1 MPIRNFFTF
10 LVFLVLLVGA
20 RVASAQV
27 TTSALAGKVVSD
39 KGEELIGVT
48 VVATHVPTG
57 TKRGTATE
65 ADGGFNIPNLAPG
78 GPYLVVVTYVGYK
91 TQSIAD
97 VFLTLGNTTRLN
109 LTLAPEAQA
118 LNEVVVVGNT
128 EATKTGAGTTVG
140 REAIQQLPT
149 ISRSIQDFTRL
160 DPRNSNN
167 SFAGSSF
174 RYNNITLDGAVNNDA
189 IGFSP
194 SLGGVSGTSG
204 LPGSSA
210 RANPISLD
218 AIQEIQAQVAPF
230 DVRLGNFTG
239 GSINA
244 VTRSGTNDFHGSIYS
259 FGRNQGVTGKSVD
272 GTESKIGTDYHD
284 YQTGFRL
291 GGPLVKNKLFFFTN
305 AEIARRQEP
314 VFYGAGQPGA
324 PVSADLA
331 QLLANRLQT
340 SYNYNVGESGNY
352 NVRANSDKVFG
363 RLDFNVNDKTSI
375 ALRHNFIQSVA
386 TNLERNNSLFKF
398 GSQDFEQNN
407 VQNSTVLE
415 VKSNFTNKIANNL
428 ILGYTNIHDYRT
440 LLGGQA
446 SVFPFVQINNVGP
459 SAGDGV
465 PGSSTY
471 YRGSGQLLLGSDRE
485 ASIFNTR
492 QKTFEITDNLTYYA
506 GAHALTLGTH
516 NELYK
521 IDYGFINSW
530 NGRVEYGNVSDFLND
545 RPSRVRG
552 TYRVPTNGGD
562 NSYDYN
568 YNNPSASFNIN
579 MYSVYLQDEWTV
591 TERLKVSPGIRFD
604 LSQLPDKPLLRADLV
619 NDPANDAKTLNN
631 TYSHTAWSE
640 LNNQIFGKVQF
651 SPRLGFNYDAKGD
664 GTVVVRG
671 GSGLFT
677 GRIPFA
683 WLGYAYYNNAVNY
696 NSVDYNGIQG
706 LGATTTTSNGNTT
719 VTTPNRVVRLNQD
732 PNQIYSQITQTA
744 VTRDAAGNVL
754 STVTSPY
761 NNIYQPGNLAGGSTE
776 LNIIDNNFKMPQV
789 WRSSLALDLKL
800 PGGFRA
806 SVEGLYTKV
815 LQDVKFENINLTDN
829 VSTFATGPNQTPRYN
844 VVVPAGGN
852 ARVNPKFSNAFL
864 LTNTQDGYR
873 YQLTGS
879 LGKTVGNYLDLSAAY
894 TYGQS
899 KDISNGIRN
908 SFQSNWELNPAL
920 NVNNPAV
927 AYSNFDLRHRVVASI
942 NLHKTFAQRYTGFF
956 TSVLTY
962 ASGSPFTYVYN
973 NNFFGN
979 GQQNVQ
985 LAYVPNS
992 AADIVLIDAASVT
1005 QRDAN
1010 NNLVPLRSDA
1020 SGAGAALDAY
1030 IGNDSY
1036 LSTRRGQYAER
1047 NGARTPW
1054 NNQADVRLML
1064 EAKLGNLEP
1073 NAAGVTAAG
1082 HSIQVSFDIINV
1094 GNLLNNS
1101 WGRQYFVPNTFN
1113 STVGF
1118 GLNQVG
1124 FADGQGGLV
1133 RNLNPVVTNGVVT
1146 STTAQQ
1152 AARYTTPAF
1161 TYSPLTT
1168 SPWTLDQ
1175 LASRWQGQ
1183 VGVRYSF

>member
-1 MPIRNFFTF
+1 MSIRNFFT
-10 LVFLVLLVGA
+10 LVLFFGLLAGWQRA
-20 RVASAQV
+20 AAQV
-27 TTSALAGKVVSD
+27 TTSALSGKVTSD

-57 TKRGTATE
+57 TRRGTGTE
-65 ADGGFNIPNLAPG
+65 PDGGFNIPNLAPG
-78 GPYLVVVTYVGYK
+78 GPYVVTVTYVGFK
-91 TQSIAD
+91 EQKVSD

-109 LTLAPEAQA
+109 FVLAAEAQA

-230 DVRLGNFTG
+230 DVKLGNFTG

-244 VTRSGTNDFHGSIYS
+244 VTRSGTNDVHGSVYG
-259 FGRNQGVTGKSVD
+259 FGRNQGVTGRSVD
-272 GTESKIGTDYHD
+272 GSDSQIGTAYRD

-291 GGPLVKNKLFFFTN
+291 GGPLIKNKLFFFTN
-305 AEIARRQEP
+305 AEIARRTEP

-324 PVSADLA
+324 PVSVELA
-331 QLLANRLQT
+331 QLLAAKVQT
-340 SYNYNVGESGNY
+340 ANNYNVGDYGNY
-352 NVRANSDKVFG
+352 TVRANSDKVFG
-363 RLDFNVNDKTSI
+363 RLDFNLNDKTSI
-375 ALRHNFIQSVA
+375 ALRHNFVQSVA
-386 TNLERNNSLFKF
+386 TNLERSNSLFKF

-415 VKSNFTNKIANNL
+415 VKSNFNSKIANNF
-428 ILGYTNIHDYRT
+428 IAGYTNIHDYRS

-446 SVFPFVQINNVGP
+446 NVFPFVQINNVGA
-459 SAGDGV
+459 SGGDGV
-465 PGSSTY
+465 PGSLTY
-471 YRGSGQLLLGSDRE
+471 YRGSAQLLLGSDRE

-530 NGRVEYGNVSDFLND
+530 NGRIEYGNVSDFLAD
-545 RPSRVRG
+545 KPSRIRG
-552 TYRVPTNGGD
+552 TYRLGTNGGD
-562 NSYDYN
+562 NSYAYN

-579 MYSVYLQDEWTV
+579 LYSAYLQDEWNV
-591 TERLKVSPGIRFD
+591 SERLKVTPGIRFD
-604 LSQLPDKPLLRADLV
+604 LTSLPTPPVLNTALV
-619 NDPANDAKTLNN
+619 GNPQNEINTLNQ
-631 TYSHTAWSE
+631 TYAHTAWQSFD
-640 LNNQIFGKVQF
+640 NKIFGNVQV

-677 GRIPFA
+677 GRVPFA
-683 WLGYAYYNNAVNY
+683 WLGYAYYNNGVNY
-696 NSVDYNGIQG
+696 NSVDLNNIQ
-706 LGATTTTSNGNTT
+706 TTASITKKTYQ
-719 VTTPNRVVRLNQD
+719 LNQD
-732 PNQIYSQITQTA
+732 PAQIYSQLLPSAQNTTE
-744 VTRDAAGNVL
+744 V
-754 STVTSPY
+754 
-761 NNIYQPGNLAGGSTE
+761 NL
-776 LNIIDNNFKMPQV
+776 IDPNFKMPQV

-800 PGGFRA
+800 PAGIRA
-806 SVEGLYTKV
+806 SMEGLYTKV
-815 LQDVKFENINLTDN
+815 VQDVRFENINLTDN
-829 VSTFATGPNQTPRYN
+829 ASYFATGPAQTPRYN

-852 ARVNPKFSNAFL
+852 ARVNPSLSNAFL

-879 LGKTVGNYLDLSAAY
+879 LGKTFANLLDVTAAY

-899 KDISNGIRN
+899 HDISNGIRN

-920 NVNNPAV
+920 NVNNPAL
-927 AYSNFDLRHRVVASI
+927 AYSNFDLRHRVVASV

-962 ASGSPFTYVYN
+962 ASGSPFTYTYN

-979 GQQNVQ
+979 GQSPTVQ
-985 LAYVPNS
+985 LAYVPGS
-992 AADIVLIDAASVT
+992 AADIVLVNPASVPG
-1005 QRDAN
+1005 AA
-1010 NNLVPLRSDA
+1010 PLALADPN
-1020 SGAGAALDAY
+1020 GAGGYNALDTFL
-1030 IGNDSY
+1030 GGDSY
-1036 LSTRRGQYAER
+1036 LSTRRGQYTER
-1047 NGARTPW
+1047 NAARTPW

-1082 HSIQVSFDIINV
+1082 HAVQVSFDIINA
-1094 GNLLNNS
+1094 GNLLNAS

-1113 STVGF
+1113 STAAF

-1124 FADGQGGLV
+1124 FADGQGNLV
-1133 RNLNPVVTNGVVT
+1133 RNLNPVTVGGVVAA
-1146 STTAQQ
+1146 TTAQQ
-1152 AARYTTPAF
+1152 AARYGTPAF
-1161 TYSPLTT
+1161 TYSPATT
-1168 SPWTLDQ
+1168 TPWAIDQ

-1183 VGVRYSF
+1183 LGVRYSF